1 MLRRLGLKFVKE
13 TLAHV
18 RCGLSYRADPW
29 LQAQRQGLLWRL
41 CMDRYVDRQIAQHGM
56 FEPST
61 TSLVRAL
68 LMPGMQVLDV
78 GANIGYFSLIC
89 AQQVGSSG
97 KVWAFEPVSGF
108 RERLLWHI
116 GANGFQERVCVARYG
131 LSDAVKSL
139 PISLGDSSA
148 TLHWAL
154 PSPPSFIETIQVR
167 PFDQVWQELGC
178 DDVNFAKVDI
188 DGHEPF
194 FLRGAQSFFQHC
206 KPIMVL
212 EFSQLNLRK
221 AGEDVSLLRLM
232 IEQLAYTLYS
242 ERTLNPFTDEEE
254 FLLEC
259 GSMDRSA
266 NVWAIPNS
274 AVTVHA
280 PLDDLLRLIAS
291 KFLRLRT

>member
-1 MLRRLGLKFVKE
+1 MN
-13 TLAHV
+13 
-18 RCGLSYRADPW
+18 
-29 LQAQRQGLLWRL
+29 
-41 CMDRYVDRQIAQHGM
+41 RYLDQQIAQRGT

-61 TSLVRAL
+61 TLLVRTL
-68 LMPGMQVLDV
+68 LKPGMQVMDV

-97 KVWAFEPVSGF
+97 KVWSFEPVSAY

-116 GANGFQERVCVARYG
+116 GANGFEERVCVADYG

-139 PISLGDSSA
+139 PISLGDSSG

-154 PSPPSFIETIQVR
+154 PSPPALVETIQVR
-167 PFDQVWQELGC
+167 PFDEVWRELGC
-178 DDVNFAKVDI
+178 DNVNFAKIDI

-194 FLRGAQSFFQHC
+194 FLRGAQSFFQQC

-212 EFSQLNLRK
+212 EFSQINLIE
-221 AGEDVSLLRLM
+221 AGEHVHLLKGM
-232 IEQLAYTLYS
+232 IEELGYTLYS
-242 ERTLNPFTDEEE
+242 ERTRKPFADKEE

-259 GSMDRSA
+259 GSMNRSA

-274 AVTVHA
+274 GVTAHA
-280 PLDDLLRLIAS
+280 PLDDLLRAS
-291 KFLRLRT
+291 